1 MGRGLVIWFL
11 CLGALL
17 IGFLGAQVNPLAYL
31 LVGVLAPLPVLVTGW
46 RFGELAA
53 GALALAAAAA
63 IFCLHPVAETIWQNL
78 GFLNLLLM
86 GVMLA
91 SLQCRGVAAPQA
103 IMVTVAALTVGALLV
118 FLGQAVF
125 MGISPQDL
133 LAQKSAEVMD
143 TVRKVMG
150 DAAAGGP
157 GPLVPGVAPAQ
168 VEALLQRLLPGLL
181 VTNLALVAWLNV
193 VLSRQMIFLLGW
205 GEADPPLYH
214 WAAPEWLIFVLLGA
228 GFLLLVP
235 VTGARFFGLNLLMVV
250 AVIYFC
256 QGVAVVATWFHRLGL
271 PRLLRMIG
279 YPLLFLN
286 PFFFLIITLG
296 LMDLWLDF
304 RRLHQPKD
312 A

>member
-1 MGRGLVIWFL
+1 VGRGLVIWFL
-11 CLGALL
+11 CLVALL
-17 IGFLGAQVNPLAYL
+17 VGFLGAQVNPLVYL
-31 LVGVLAPLPVLVTGW
+31 VAGVLAPLPVLIIGW
-46 RFGELAA
+46 RSGELAA
-53 GALALAAAAA
+53 LAVALAGAAV
-63 IFCLHPVAETIWQNL
+63 IFSLNPAAETIWQNL

-91 SLQCRGVAAPQA
+91 SLQCRGVTAPQA

-118 FLGQAVF
+118 FLGQAF
-125 MGISPQDL
+125 LMGISPQDL
-133 LAQKSAEVMD
+133 LAQKTTEVMD
-143 TVRKVMG
+143 TVRKVLG
-150 DAAAGGP
+150 DTAGGVSDSV
-157 GPLVPGVAPAQ
+157 VPGVPPAQ
-168 VEALLQRLLPGLL
+168 IEALLQRLLPGLL
-181 VTNLALVAWLNV
+181 VTNMALVAWLNV
-193 VLSRQMIFLLGW
+193 VLSRQLILLLGW
-205 GEADPPLYH
+205 GAADPPLYH

-286 PFFFLIITLG
+286 PFFFVIITLG
-296 LMDLWLDF
+296 LLDLWLDF

-312 A
+312 V

>member
-1 MGRGLVIWFL
+1 VGRGLAIWFL

-17 IGFLGAQVNPLAYL
+17 IGFLGAQVHPLAYL
-31 LVGVLAPLPVLVTGW
+31 LVGILAPLPVLVTGW

-53 GALALAAAAA
+53 GALARAAAAA

-91 SLQCRGVAAPQA
+91 SLQCRRVAAPQA

-118 FLGQAVF
+118 FLGQSAF

-133 LAQKSAEVMD
+133 LAQKSAEVLD

-150 DAAAGGP
+150 DAASGGP
-157 GPLVPGVAPAQ
+157 GGLVPGVAPAQ
-168 VEALLQRLLPGLL
+168 MEALLQRLLPGLL

-193 VLSRQMIFLLGW
+193 VLSRQMIVLLGW
-205 GEADPPLYH
+205 GGADPPLSS
-214 WAAPEWLIFVLLGA
+214 WAAPEWLIFVVLGA

-296 LMDLWLDF
+296 LIDLWLDF